1 MATSFLTANFSRAA
15 SPVSPDMLAQK
26 KPVRLTPSAKKI
38 MSILDDGRSKTFH
51 DISSETAISERAIRN
66 ALSLLRKEHLIIAKF
81 NIRDGRQVL
90 YEKMRI
96 S

>member
-1 MATSFLTANFSRAA
+1 MATSFLTGTFSRTA
-15 SPVSPDMLAQK
+15 SPVSPDILAHK
-26 KPVRLTPSAKKI
+26 TVRLTPSAKKI
-38 MSILDDGRSKTFH
+38 LSILDDGRSKTFH

-90 YEKMRI
+90 YEKMRV